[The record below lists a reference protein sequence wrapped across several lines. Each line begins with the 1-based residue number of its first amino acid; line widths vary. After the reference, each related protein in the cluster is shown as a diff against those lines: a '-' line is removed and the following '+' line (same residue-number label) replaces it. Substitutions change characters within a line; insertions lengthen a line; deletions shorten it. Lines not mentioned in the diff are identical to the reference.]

1 MAGEM
6 IDPRSLEWVAQQA
19 RKRLEAQKWWQTKSN
34 TVTVLLGTVAT
45 VLLFLAGQFTGTEYG
60 EWIGAAAGWVGT
72 IYGVFKTRNG
82 MTEREVLELEK
93 AAGRA
98 GYMPNDVIGEVN

>member
-1 MAGEM
+1 MAGTP

-19 RKRLEAQKWWQTKSN
+19 RERLEAQKWWQTKSN
-34 TVTVLLGTVAT
+34 TTTVLIGTVAT
-45 VLLFLAGQFTGTEYG
+45 VLAFLAGQATGTTYG

-72 IYGVFKTRNG
+72 IYAVFKTPNG
-82 MTEREVLELEK
+82 MTKREVERLEY

-98 GYMPNDVIGEVN
+98 GHPLPTDGGA